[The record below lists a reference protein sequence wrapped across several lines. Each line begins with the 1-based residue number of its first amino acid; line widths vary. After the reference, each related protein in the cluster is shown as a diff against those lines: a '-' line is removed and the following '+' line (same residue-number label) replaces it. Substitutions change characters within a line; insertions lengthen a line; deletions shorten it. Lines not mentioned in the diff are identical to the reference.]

1 MKVLNLS
8 QIWTKFKQNVD
19 DLIYENIKFKQD
31 INNLIYESIKFKL
44 NLTQI

>member
-19 DLIYENIKFKQD
+19 DLIYENIKFKSD
-31 INNLIYESIKFKL
+31 LS
-44 NLTQI
+44 QI